1 MNKYRNN
8 KYNNIID
15 KQNYNKRELLELHF
29 QRNYVLKKIKNKK
42 KIIYNESIELPD
54 MNPNYYPNGRRSK

>member
-15 KQNYNKRELLELHF
+15 EQNYNKKRTIGTTFLKKLYS
-29 QRNYVLKKIKNKK
+29 QRNKK
-42 KIIYNESIELPD
+42 
-54 MNPNYYPNGRRSK
+54 